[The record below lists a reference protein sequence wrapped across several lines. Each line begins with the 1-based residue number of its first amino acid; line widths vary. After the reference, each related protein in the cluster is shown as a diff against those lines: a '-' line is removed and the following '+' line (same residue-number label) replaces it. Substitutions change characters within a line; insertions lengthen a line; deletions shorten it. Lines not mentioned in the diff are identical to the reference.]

1 MIKHSIRKTKEDN
14 YTRHVG
20 SRFAYAGLRDIL
32 VRVPWYLMS
41 DEASRALSKAL
52 RRQVLSVLLEH
63 EEGIDFDDLTNEN
76 LMVANQWEQNRFV
89 LYHNHLPKLDD
100 MGFIDWNPETQTI
113 ERGKRFDEIQALLDT
128 PDVDDNDRF
137 SSPTG
142 LMVL

>member
-1 MIKHSIRKTKEDN
+1 
-14 YTRHVG
+14 
-20 SRFAYAGLRDIL
+20 
-32 VRVPWYLMS
+32 MS